1 MNPGHPAVLRG
12 TIGRITYR
20 NGDNGYTIARLDPEG
35 EGGGESVTL
44 VGSFAALQEGETVEV
59 EGTWTAHARF
69 GRQFRVDHYRPV
81 VPSTLEG
88 LERYLG
94 SGLIRGVGPASARR
108 IVEHFGE
115 ATMEVI
121 ESHPERLL
129 EVPRLGR
136 RRAELIAQ
144 AWSAQRHI
152 KDAMVFLQ
160 SHGITTG
167 LAVRIFRTYGQDA
180 IALVRANPYRLERD
194 VPGVGFRTADRI
206 ARQLGMAVDAP
217 ERIRAGVR
225 YLLTKAADEG
235 HVFLPEAEL
244 LVRARDILE
253 VGAELVRP
261 ALAQL
266 RAEGVLIAEQDRH
279 YLPPLFHAEVGVAQA
294 LDRLQRISAPAG
306 RKPVVGVAD
315 GAGPPLA
322 ARQQEAVELAAA
334 HKVLVLTGGP
344 GTGKTTVTRRILAA
358 FNAAGLT
365 VALCSPT
372 GRAAKRLAETTGHEA
387 STIHRLLEFDPAS
400 RQFQRDE
407 NTPLQ
412 LDALIVDETSMVDI
426 SLMHALLRALPPTA
440 RLVLVG
446 DVDQLPSVGP
456 GAVLRDI
463 IDSAAVPM
471 VRLVDIF
478 RQGPAS
484 RIVANAHRVNRG
496 ELPELD
502 NRSAAD
508 FFFVAETRPE
518 QVAALVEDLC
528 ARRLPAHGG
537 YDPFSDI
544 QVLSPMYRGETG
556 AASLNQRLQN
566 RLNPNGQTIAG
577 GSGLRVGDRVLQVR
591 NNYEKGVF
599 NGDLGRI
606 VAYDAEGESVR
617 VAFDTV
623 VEYDAADLDELTLAY
638 AISIH
643 RSQGSEFPVVVLPLT
658 TQHYV
663 MLQRNLL
670 YTAMTRARRLI
681 VVVGTRRALE
691 LAVANNDVAARFTGL
706 VARLK
711 AAGA

>member
-1 MNPGHPAVLRG
+1 MNPGSPAVLRG
-12 TIGRITYR
+12 TVGRITYR

-35 EGGGESVTL
+35 EGGGESVTV
-44 VGSFAALQEGETVEV
+44 VGSFASLQEGETVEV
-59 EGTWTAHARF
+59 EGAWTSHARF

-81 VPSTLEG
+81 VPSTVEG
-88 LERYLG
+88 IERYLG

-152 KDAMVFLQ
+152 KDVMVFLQ
-160 SHGITTG
+160 SHGVTTG
-167 LAVRIFRTYGQDA
+167 LAVRIFRAYGQDA

-217 ERIRAGVR
+217 ERIKAGVR
-225 YLLTKAADEG
+225 YLLAKAADEG
-235 HVFLPEAEL
+235 HVFLPEAE
-244 LVRARDILE
+244 VMIRARDILE
-253 VGAELVRP
+253 VGEDLVLP
-261 ALAQL
+261 ALAEL

-279 YLPPLFHAEVGVAQA
+279 YLPALFHAEVGVASSLA
-294 LDRLQRISAPAG
+294 RLQRSPAAAG
-306 RKPVVGVAD
+306 RTPKGGVAD
-315 GAGPPLA
+315 DAGPPLA
-322 ARQQEAVELAAA
+322 ARQQQAVEWAAA

-358 FNAAGLT
+358 FTAAAMT

-387 STIHRLLEFDPAS
+387 STIHRLLEFDPSS

-407 NTPLQ
+407 NAPLQ
-412 LDALIVDETSMVDI
+412 LDALIVDEASMVDVG
-426 SLMHALLRALPPTA
+426 LMHALLRALPSTA

-463 IDSAAVPM
+463 IASEAVPV
-471 VRLVDIF
+471 VRLVEIF

-508 FFFVAETRPE
+508 FFFVAEARPE

-537 YDPFSDI
+537 YEPFRDI

-556 AASLNQRLQN
+556 AASLNQRLQS
-566 RLNPNGQTIAG
+566 RLNPNGQAIAG

-591 NNYEKGVF
+591 NNYDKGVF

-691 LAVANNDVAARFTGL
+691 LAVANNEVSARYTGL

-711 AAGA
+711 AGGA